1 MKYVSDD
8 IRKALAAW
16 YEGSADVKQ
25 EQMLLDY
32 FAGVNP
38 DEIPADMRAD
48 AVLFRGEALIR
59 KESMPELCIEQT
71 RKRRFVMM
79 YPILA
84 VAASLLVIVLLS
96 VRKPF
101 YGYDYDGSRITSQAE
116 AMESA
121 EYLQCLN
128 LLDDDIF
135 MISEMIK

>member
-16 YEGSADVKQ
+16 YDGSADGKQ
-25 EQMLLDY
+25 EQMLRDY

-59 KESMPELCIEQT
+59 KESMPGLCIEQT
-71 RKRRFVMM
+71 RKRRFELL

-84 VAASLLVIVLLS
+84 VSNCTVFLTAVFIYVRLLELGFYIVHTIG
-96 VRKPF
+96 F
-101 YGYDYDGSRITSQAE
+101 
-116 AMESA
+116 
-121 EYLQCLN
+121 
-128 LLDDDIF
+128 IF
-135 MISEMIK
+135 FNCPE